1 MKSNDFQDFLFKSAV
16 MVMSCDGEIAQSEI
30 DELENIISNEIY
42 LLGYNHH
49 EPLKSHIDEIRTNGK
64 DAINKFLEEL
74 SRTDLS
80 QKQELILIEVLI
92 KMIEADSIIQP
103 SEIKFF
109 QLIKSKLK
117 TSEESLIIHF
127 PKQVSFIIESNQ
139 YGFNQEFTD
148 EISLK

>member
-42 LLGYNHH
+42 LLKYNHH

>member
-1 MKSNDFQDFLFKSAV
+1 MKSNEFQDFLFKSAV

-42 LLGYNHH
+42 LLGYKHH
-49 EPLKSHIDEIRTNGK
+49 EPLKLHIDEIRTNGK

-80 QKQELILIEVLI
+80 PKQELILVEVLI

-109 QLIKSKLK
+109 QLVKSKLK

-127 PKQVSFIIESNQ
+127 PKQVSFIIDSNQ